1 MKAPCPGRVLLGSPE
16 RCAHNQE
23 AFRYFLDVECARA
36 ARRRTRV
43 LVALVSVRGA
53 GAQLARPLAVDI
65 FCGLWNGLREI
76 DVVGWVREGRRAG
89 AILPT
94 GTHWP
99 SDEESRNIARRLQS
113 AICATVP
120 ADVADR
126 VRVRVVPLS
135 PN

>member
-1 MKAPCPGRVLLGSPE
+1 LLRSPE

-23 AFRYFLDVECARA
+23 AFRYFLDVERARA
-36 ARRRTRV
+36 ARRRSRV

-53 GAQLARPLAVDI
+53 GAHLAWPLAEDI

-76 DVVGWVREGRRAG
+76 DVVGWVREGRRVG
-89 AILPT
+89 AILPA

-99 SDEESRNIARRLQS
+99 SDEESRSIARRLQS
-113 AICATVP
+113 AVCATVP
-120 ADVADR
+120 ADVAGR

-135 PN
+135 PR